1 MLLTGKTQQDIIN
14 EDTTKTIDSLLL
26 KIESED
32 LAIILKDGFS
42 YSMVRIQAD
51 PIAQQNATGFLTAV
65 SQGILMSFPVQWR
78 TKDNTTYYIQDME
91 ELKVFSSK
99 MLQFVQT
106 VFHYKWNLK
115 DQVRLATTPEQA
127 QSIYD
132 SGISQMKLIGDSL

>member
-14 EDTTKTIDSLLL
+14 EDPTKTIDSLLL

-65 SQGILMSFPVQWR
+65 SQGILINFPVQWR
-78 TKDNTTYYIQDME
+78 TKDNTTYYIQDMD

-106 VFHYKWNLK
+106 VFHYKWSLK

-132 SGISQMKLIGDSL
+132 SGIAQMKLIGDSI